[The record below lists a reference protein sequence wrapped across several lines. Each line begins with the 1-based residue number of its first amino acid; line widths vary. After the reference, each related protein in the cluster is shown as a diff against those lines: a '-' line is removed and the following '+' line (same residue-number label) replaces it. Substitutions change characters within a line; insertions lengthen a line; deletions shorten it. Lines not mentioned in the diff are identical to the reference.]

1 MYLEK
6 YHSPLKENIEKTQT
20 DDNFMQ
26 LNIFP
31 ASHRGPFVLPTEP
44 YGIYTIMVSSVRYW
58 ILPETENNDHN
69 NFFVKLFTQT
79 TKWRL

>member
-44 YGIYTIMVSSVRYW
+44 YGIYTMMVLFCEVLNTYW
-58 ILPETENNDHN
+58 NR
-69 NFFVKLFTQT
+69 K
-79 TKWRL
+79 

>member
-6 YHSPLKENIEKTQT
+6 YHSPLKENIEKTQI
-20 DDNFMQ
+20 DDIFMQ

-44 YGIYTIMVSSVRYW
+44 YGIYTKMV
-58 ILPETENNDHN
+58 
-69 NFFVKLFTQT
+69 LFCEVLYTSWNS
-79 TKWRL
+79 K

>member
-20 DDNFMQ
+20 DDIFMQ

-44 YGIYTIMVSSVRYW
+44 YGIYTKMV
-58 ILPETENNDHN
+58 
-69 NFFVKLFTQT
+69 LFCEVLYTSWNS
-79 TKWRL
+79 K

>member
-44 YGIYTIMVSSVRYW
+44 YGIYTIMV
-58 ILPETENNDHN
+58 
-69 NFFVKLFTQT
+69 LFGEVLNTSWNS
-79 TKWRL
+79 K